1 VSRLIGIPQI
11 FPTAKSAKIAKIF
24 AADDLEVPM
33 SFIGIAARSNPLAPT
48 ICNKEPFG
56 ES

>member
-11 FPTAKSAKIAKIF
+11 FPTAKAAKSAKIF
-24 AADDLEVPM
+24 AADALEVPM
-33 SFIGIAARSNPLAPT
+33 SFIGISARSNPLAPT